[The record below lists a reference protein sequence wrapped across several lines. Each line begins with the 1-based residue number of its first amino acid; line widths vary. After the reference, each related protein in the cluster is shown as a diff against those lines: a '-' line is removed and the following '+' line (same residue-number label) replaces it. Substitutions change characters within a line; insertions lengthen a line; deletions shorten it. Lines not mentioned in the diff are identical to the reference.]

1 MNSLAESPIF
11 IAGYPRS
18 GTTLLPSLLDSH
30 PDLLVYPRETQFF
43 RLVLPLFKHDP
54 QLALDFLIWDTSQS
68 SWYAAH
74 SYEDGRGIGQF
85 HDQLRDRFRQGGGSP
100 KALLQAIMLAHA
112 HVTDQA
118 HKRFWVE
125 KTPHNER
132 YARTIFGWF
141 PAAKMIY
148 IVRDPRATLASV
160 RGFQK
165 IMGHKEMSAL
175 RFCIEWRA
183 SLRANRR
190 YAVRYPILT
199 IRYEDLVGDP
209 QPTLLTICDFLGIS
223 FQDSLLQPTFDG
235 ADFTGFSSYSS
246 FATQFKTIDRSS
258 LEKWKK
264 ALPRRD
270 VQAIDYLLAQD
281 MAELSY
287 AGDRAALP
295 KRALALAWLY
305 RALYLVGQPIL
316 HAPWPLLSLVRRAVG
331 AAPNRVDQFKQ
342 WKQTQPENSTIP

>member
-43 RLVLPLFKHDP
+43 RLVLPLFRRDS

-74 SYEDGRGIGQF
+74 SYEGGRGIGQF
-85 HDQLRDRFRQGGGSP
+85 HDQLRHHFQQGGGSP

-112 HVTDQA
+112 QVTGQA
-118 HKRFWVE
+118 RKRFWVE

-132 YARTIFGWF
+132 HARMIFRWF

-165 IMGHKEMSAL
+165 IMGQKEMSAL
-175 RFCIEWRA
+175 QFCIEWRA
-183 SLRANRR
+183 SLQASRQ
-190 YAVRYPILT
+190 YAARYPILM
-199 IRYEDLVGDP
+199 IRYEDLVLAP
-209 QPTLLTICDFLGIS
+209 RPTLLTICDFLGIS

-246 FATQFKTIDRSS
+246 FATQFKTIDQSS

-270 VQAIDYLLAQD
+270 VQTIDYLLAHD
-281 MAELSY
+281 MAELGY
-287 AGDRAALP
+287 AGDSAALP
-295 KRALALAWLY
+295 KRARALAWLY
-305 RALYLVGQPIL
+305 RGLHLAGQPIL
-316 HAPWPLLSLVRRAVG
+316 RAPPLLGLVRSAIG

-342 WKQTQPENSTIP
+342 WKQAQTENSTVP